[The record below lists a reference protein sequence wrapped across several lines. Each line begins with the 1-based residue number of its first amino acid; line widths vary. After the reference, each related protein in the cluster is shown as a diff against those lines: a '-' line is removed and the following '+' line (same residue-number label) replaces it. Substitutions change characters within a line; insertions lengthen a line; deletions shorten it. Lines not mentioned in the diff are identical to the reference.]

1 MQLEA
6 DSNNLHLN
14 MKKSDSTE
22 ELFSILD
29 NQKERIKLMQ
39 EEAIESNKSLESYL
53 WKQAKQPL
61 TKKIFPMHDEQSKQT
76 ISRIFKLLDTWK
88 TSQVTE
94 NAEILQDIAKDTAN
108 VDGILDKLAKEIS
121 NRKIY
126 GNRPPSRIR
135 NRLKE
140 LNQQVKNRKT

>member
-1 MQLEA
+1 
-6 DSNNLHLN
+6 

-22 ELFSILD
+22 ELFTILD
-29 NQKERIKLMQ
+29 NQKERIKLLQ

-61 TKKIFPMHDEQSKQT
+61 TKKIFPLHDQQSKQT
-76 ISRIFKLLDTWK
+76 ISRIYKLLEAWK
-88 TSQVTE
+88 TTQMTE
-94 NAEILQDIAKDTAN
+94 NVEILEDMGKDLAS
-108 VDGILDKLAKEIS
+108 VDGILDKLNKEIN

-140 LNQQVKNRKT
+140 LNQQVKNKKS

>member
-1 MQLEA
+1 
-6 DSNNLHLN
+6 

-22 ELFSILD
+22 ELFNILD
-29 NQKERIKLMQ
+29 GQKERIKLMQ

-61 TKKIFPMHDEQSKQT
+61 TKTIFPMHDEQSKQT

-88 TSQVTE
+88 TSQATE
-94 NAEILQDIAKDTAN
+94 NTEILQDIAKDVAN
-108 VDGILDKLAKEIS
+108 VDCVLDKLSKEIS

-140 LNQQVKNRKT
+140 LNQQVKNRKA

>member
-1 MQLEA
+1 MQ
-6 DSNNLHLN
+6 
-14 MKKSDSTE
+14 KSGSTE

-39 EEAIESNKSLESYL
+39 EQAIQNNKSLENYL
-53 WKQAKQPL
+53 LKQAKTPISKTVIEKNKFPL
-61 TKKIFPMHDEQSKQT
+61 HSSQTKQT

-88 TSQVTE
+88 TTQATE
-94 NAEILQDIAKDTAN
+94 NVEIIENIEKDIGT
-108 VDGILDKLAKEIS
+108 VDLIIDKLSKEIT

-140 LNQQVKNRKT
+140 LNQQVKNKRLNS

>member
-1 MQLEA
+1 MQ
-6 DSNNLHLN
+6 
-14 MKKSDSTE
+14 KSGSTE

-39 EEAIESNKSLESYL
+39 EQAIHNNKSLENYL
-53 WKQAKQPL
+53 LKQAKTPISKSIIEKTKFPL
-61 TKKIFPMHDEQSKQT
+61 HSSQTKQT
-76 ISRIFKLLDTWK
+76 ISRVFKLLDTWK
-88 TSQVTE
+88 ITQATE
-94 NAEILQDIAKDTAN
+94 NAEIINNIEKDIGT
-108 VDGILDKLAKEIS
+108 VDLIIDKLSKEIS

-140 LNQQVKNRKT
+140 LNQQVKNKRFNS

>member
-1 MQLEA
+1 
-6 DSNNLHLN
+6 

-22 ELFSILD
+22 ELFIILD

-53 WKQAKQPL
+53 WKQAKQPIS
-61 TKKIFPMHDEQSKQT
+61 KKTFPLHDDQSKQT
-76 ISRIFKLLDTWK
+76 ISRIYKLLEAWK
-88 TSQVTE
+88 TAQATE
-94 NAEILQDIAKDTAN
+94 NTEILQEISKDLTS
-108 VDGILDKLAKEIS
+108 VDLIIDKLNREIS

-140 LNQQVKNRKT
+140 LNQQVRNKKT

>member
-1 MQLEA
+1 
-6 DSNNLHLN
+6 

-22 ELFSILD
+22 ELFNILD
-29 NQKERIKLMQ
+29 GQKERIKLMQ

-61 TKKIFPMHDEQSKQT
+61 TKKIFPMHDDQSKQT

-94 NAEILQDIAKDTAN
+94 NTEILQDIAKDVAN
-108 VDGILDKLAKEIS
+108 VDFILDKLSKEIS

-140 LNQQVKNRKT
+140 LNQQVKNRKA